1 MELENRLAGLLTA
14 TGGGGEVA
22 SVDVSLVAALAE
34 ALAVDLAELAATVRT
49 LVEVHAGPTAAA
61 GIHGVEWRVDL
72 LPMTA
77 RAVVSDA
84 LIITFLRQFGIEK
97 LSVAALSAAVN
108 PLFFVDRVEVGTTLS
123 ALHCTASN
131 TEPSTDEQTEVIEL
145 LEQAGLHRSRG
156 GEITLRPAGSARTI
170 QLVCRAPMSPD
181 RVKVFVS
188 YAHDDETHKVTVGIL
203 AELLVHNGI
212 DVDLDLWAGPARR
225 DWGSWAIGCIENADF
240 VLIVASPRYRHV
252 GDGLVATSDNRGVQS
267 EAALIRDL
275 LHRDR
280 AVWTAKLLPVVLPG
294 RSIDEIPLFLQPYC
308 GGHYLIPAVTQ
319 AGIDELLRTITA
331 QPGHVRPP
339 LGEVPVLSPYS
350 TVAGEVTAQPP
361 LPATVRPGLP
371 LVSVEDLDPFE
382 LDVHRAISL
391 DVGSDVLPALPRY
404 VKRPHDRK
412 VLEKVRQAIAGTSG
426 MAILV
431 GDSSTG
437 KTRACFEAVK
447 QLPAGWSVWHPISPT
462 PPQALLDGLAEV
474 PPRTVVWL
482 DELQQYLLTSDPSL
496 GEEMAARLRALLRD
510 RRKAPVLVLGT
521 IWPERMRTITSV
533 DPAADLGSC
542 TQAGQLVKGIQIA
555 VPSRFDQAELAALGE
570 AAQSDPRLRQAL
582 HTQSR
587 EITQYLAGAP
597 AMVERYQVAPAAAHA
612 VIDVAADVRRLG
624 YAGDIPRSF
633 LERAAPGY
641 LSDTEWLA
649 TGEDW
654 LHEALEFGLAPCRG
668 AAGLLVR
675 RRPKP
680 GHASAG
686 EPGYRPADY
695 IARWVGGRRSFDVP
709 PVAFWDGACAH
720 LDADALMVLA
730 GAAAARGRTRHA
742 TLLYE
747 QAGQLGSF
755 TAYAHAGRLY
765 RESGNARLA
774 EISFRGGAE
783 AGDAA
788 AQIEVARCCDDRG
801 DTDEAER
808 WLALAAE
815 QGDYVAFEMLAQHAE
830 SAGDNVRAE
839 HFLREAVTAA
849 GVYRGRPLRQ
859 LARLRADAGDAEEA
873 QELRA
878 AAAKGVQT
886 FVRRPLHDIQQRS
899 GGAAELER
907 SLRQKI
913 AEAEDSGSRPSS
925 HDLELLSEICET
937 NGEYDEAERLADQAA
952 RAGYPV
958 VYGGLVA
965 ARGNR
970 GEVRQAEALALRAA
984 NAGDAESLW
993 MIAEACPENS
1003 RWQQIRH
1010 YGLEP
1015 DGTPSTAWW

>member
-14 TGGGGEVA
+14 AGGTTVVT
-22 SVDVSLVAALAE
+22 VDVSLVAALAD
-34 ALAVDLAELAATVRT
+34 ALAVEPAELSATVRA
-49 LVEVHAGPTAAA
+49 LVERYAGSAAA
-61 GIHGVEWRVDL
+61 SGIHGVEWRVDL
-72 LPMTA
+72 PRATA

-84 LIITFLRQFGIEK
+84 LATTFLRWFGFEGHSIVD
-97 LSVAALSAAVN
+97 LSGAGN
-108 PLFFVDRVEVGTTLS
+108 PLFSVDRVEVGIAVTRLYS
-123 ALHCTASN
+123 TASN
-131 TEPSTDEQTEVIEL
+131 AEPVGEQTKVIER

-156 GEITLRPAGSARTI
+156 GEITLRPPGSARTI
-170 QLVCRAPMSPD
+170 QLVCRAPVSPD
-181 RVKVFVS
+181 RVRVFVS
-188 YAHDDETHKVTVGIL
+188 YAHDDEAHKVAVRAL

-212 DVDLDLWAGPARR
+212 DVDLDSWAGPARK
-225 DWGSWAIGCIENADF
+225 DWGSWATGCIENADF
-240 VLIVASPRYRHV
+240 VLVVASPRYRHV
-252 GDGLVATSDNRGVQS
+252 GDGVVATSDNRGVQS

-294 RSIDEIPLFLQPYC
+294 CSIDEISSFLQPYC
-308 GGHYLIPAVTQ
+308 GGHYVLAALTQ

-331 QPGHVRPP
+331 QPAYVRPP
-339 LGEVPVLSPYS
+339 LGEVPVLPPFS
-350 TVAGEVTAQPP
+350 TVAGEVAVQP
-361 LPATVRPGLP
+361 LPATIRPGLP
-371 LVSVEDLDPFE
+371 LVPVEDLDPFE
-382 LDVHRAISL
+382 LDVHRAISQ
-391 DVGSDVLPALPRY
+391 DAGGEVLPALPRY
-404 VKRPHDRK
+404 VTRPHDRK
-412 VLEKVRQAIAGTSG
+412 LLDKVRQAIAGTSG
-426 MAILV
+426 IAILV
-431 GDSSTG
+431 GGSSTG
-437 KTRACFEAVK
+437 KTRACFETVK
-447 QLPAGWSVWHPISPT
+447 QLPAGWSVWHPISPR

-496 GEEMAARLRALLRD
+496 GEEVAARLRALLRD
-510 RRKAPVLVLGT
+510 RRNAPVLVLGT
-521 IWPERMRTITSV
+521 IWPERMRTISSV

-542 TQAGQLVKGIQIA
+542 TQAGQLVKDVQIA

-570 AAQSDPRLRQAL
+570 AAQIDSRLRQAL
-582 HTQSR
+582 RHTRSC

-597 AMVERYQVAPAAAHA
+597 AMVERYQVAPVAAHA
-612 VIDVAADVRRLG
+612 VIDVAADARRLG
-624 YAGDIPRSF
+624 YAGDVPWSF

-641 LSDTEWLA
+641 LSDTEWQA

-654 LHEALEFGLAPCRG
+654 FQEALGLALAPCRG
-668 AAGLLVR
+668 AAGLLVQW
-675 RRPKP
+675 RPKP
-680 GHASAG
+680 GHNPPG
-686 EPGYRPADY
+686 EPGYRLADY
-695 IARWVGGRRSFDVP
+695 IAHWAGGRRSFDVP
-709 PVAFWDGACAH
+709 PVAFWDGACSH

-747 QAGQLGSF
+747 RAGALGSF

-774 EISFRGGAE
+774 EISFRRGAE

-788 AQIEVARCCDDRG
+788 AQIEVARCCDVRG

-839 HFLREAVTAA
+839 HFLREAAAAA
-849 GVYRGRPLRQ
+849 GIYRGRPLRQ
-859 LARLRADAGDAEEA
+859 LARLRAEAGDAVEA
-873 QELRA
+873 RELRA
-878 AAAKGVQT
+878 SAAKGVKT
-886 FVRRPLHDIQQRS
+886 VVRRPLHDIQQRS

-907 SLRQKI
+907 SLRQTI
-913 AEAEDSGSRPSS
+913 ADAEAAGSRPSS
-925 HDLELLSEICET
+925 HDLELLSEVCET

-952 RAGYPV
+952 RAGYPA
-958 VYGGLVA
+958 VYRSLVA

-970 GEVRQAEALALRAA
+970 GEVRQAEALAVRAA

-993 MIAEACPENS
+993 MIAEACRDDR

-1015 DGTPSTAWW
+1015 DGTPSAAWW